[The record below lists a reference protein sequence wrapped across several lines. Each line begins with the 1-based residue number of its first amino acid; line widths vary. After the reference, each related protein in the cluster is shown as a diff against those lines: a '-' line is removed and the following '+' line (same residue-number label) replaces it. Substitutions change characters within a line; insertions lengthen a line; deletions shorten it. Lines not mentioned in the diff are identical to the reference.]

1 MALRLRFEPLTPDR
15 WGDLEAL
22 FGSRGAYSGC
32 WCMWWRCSRR
42 EFEQNR
48 NTGNRK
54 AFREIVRRGETPG
67 ILAYAD
73 GRPVGWCSVAPR
85 STYPSLLRSRVLKPL
100 DDKPAWSIVCL
111 FVAAGWR
118 GRGVGKRLARAAV
131 DHVRRE
137 GGTLVEAY
145 PTNPRGKRL
154 APVSSYMGTPAL
166 FGSAGF
172 TECARPS
179 EARVIMRRGVR
190 PRRHTN
196 S

>member
-1 MALRLRFEPLTPDR
+1 
-15 WGDLEAL
+15 
-22 FGSRGAYSGC
+22 
-32 WCMWWRCSRR
+32 MWWRCSRR

-48 NTGNRK
+48 NAGNRE
-54 AFREIVRRGETPG
+54 AFREIVLHGETPG

-85 STYPSLLRSRVLKPL
+85 STYPSLLRSRILKPL